1 MQYDLWQLL
10 AVFWDEISL
19 IHSAK
24 RLSLQRRPWSDRIE
38 GWSTAAHAELSHAP
52 LLALSPSCWF
62 SSVCLLS
69 PSPKE
74 ASIKSPL
81 KMRTGLDSYKLEQNN
96 LFPNPT
102 PTPAPH
108 LHACS
113 YLSHIVSGRSRERC
127 WETESSS
134 CLLMHTILMWADS
147 IRQHVWMPHT
157 LSSFSASFRRL
168 MSLPPN
174 VSAATTHCVTVS
186 VA

>member
-1 MQYDLWQLL
+1 MAIKVKGSAFSFCLFVSLMQYDLWQLF
-10 AVFWDEISL
+10 AVCWDEMSMN
-19 IHSAK
+19 HSTK
-24 RLSLQRRPWSDRIE
+24 RLSLQQRPWSDRID
-38 GWSTAAHAELSHAP
+38 GWSAAAHTELPHVL

-62 SSVCLLS
+62 SSVCLLC

-96 LFPNPT
+96 LFPNPM

-108 LHACS
+108 LRACS

-127 WETESSS
+127 CETESSS

-147 IRQHVWMPHT
+147 IRQH
-157 LSSFSASFRRL
+157 F
-168 MSLPPN
+168 
-174 VSAATTHCVTVS
+174 
-186 VA
+186 